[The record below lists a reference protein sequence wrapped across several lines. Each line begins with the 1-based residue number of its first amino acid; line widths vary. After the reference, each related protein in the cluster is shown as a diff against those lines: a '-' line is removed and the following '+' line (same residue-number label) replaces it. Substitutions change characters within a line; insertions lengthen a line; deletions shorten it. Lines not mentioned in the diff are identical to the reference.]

1 MLKMSQ
7 RIMSTVLI
15 LINAAHDGLRLVRQM
30 ACSHSALAAENLFL
44 RKQLAFYQE
53 HKIRPRRLSNAA
65 RFSLLLW
72 SRLFVWQAALTIVK
86 PFTLLRWRRE
96 GYKRFWQGR
105 SRAGRPR
112 LPENIRLLIVGMVK
126 ENPTRGQARIAAE
139 LSVKLGICVS
149 PRTVRAYWPEE
160 PGRQGPRRTSSQHWR
175 SFVHNQPQAIVP
187 ADFCVAFRAPF
198 PYF

>member
-7 RIMSTVLI
+7 RIRSTLLI
-15 LINAAHDGLRLVRQM
+15 LISAAQDGLRFLRQM
-30 ACSHSALAAENLFL
+30 AGSRSALAAENLFL

-72 SRLFVWQAALTIVK
+72 SRLFDCRSALPIVK
-86 PFTLLRWRRE
+86 PDTFLPWQRE
-96 GYKRFWQGR
+96 AYKRFWQWK

-112 LPENIRLLIVGMVK
+112 LPENIRRLMVGMVK
-126 ENPTRGQARIAAE
+126 ENPTWGQARIAAE

-149 PRTVRAYWPEE
+149 PRTVRAYWPED
-160 PGRQGPRRTSSQHWR
+160 PGGQGPRRTSSQHLADLCSQSR
-175 SFVHNQPQAIVP
+175 SGDRRQPPDSAL
-187 ADFCVAFRAPF
+187 
-198 PYF
+198 

>member
-7 RIMSTVLI
+7 LIRSTLLI
-15 LINAAHDGLRLVRQM
+15 LINAAHDGLRFLRKM

-72 SRLFVWQAALTIVK
+72 SRLFDWRAALAIVK
-86 PFTLLRWRRE
+86 PDTFLRWRRE
-96 GYKRFWQGR
+96 AYKRFWQWR

-112 LPENIRLLIVGMVK
+112 LPENIRRLIAVQ
-126 ENPTRGQARIAAE
+126 RQE
-139 LSVKLGICVS
+139 LSYVPIAIFEIQRLSRARHLEIKLRGYQS
-149 PRTVRAYWPEE
+149 PKPISE
-160 PGRQGPRRTSSQHWR
+160 PSRVDG
-175 SFVHNQPQAIVP
+175 
-187 ADFCVAFRAPF
+187 
-198 PYF
+198 

>member
-7 RIMSTVLI
+7 RIRSTLLI
-15 LINAAHDGLRLVRQM
+15 LINAAHDGLRFLRQM

-72 SRLFVWQAALTIVK
+72 SRLFDWQTALAIVK
-86 PFTLLRWRRE
+86 PDTFLRWRRE
-96 GYKRFWQGR
+96 GYKRFWQWK

-112 LPENIRLLIVGMVK
+112 LPENIRRLIVGMVK
-126 ENPTRGQARIAAE
+126 ENPTCGQARIAAE
-139 LSVKLGICVS
+139 LSVGICVS
-149 PRTVRAYWPEE
+149 PGTVRAY
-160 PGRQGPRRTSSQHWR
+160 
-175 SFVHNQPQAIVP
+175 
-187 ADFCVAFRAPF
+187 
-198 PYF
+198 